1 MTTSKLSNIVGPAF
15 YDVHKAVKN
24 GGVAE
29 IVLTGGR
36 ASLKSSYASVEIILQ
51 LLTHP
56 DVHAVVLRKVA
67 NTLRNSVYAQMKWAI
82 DQLGLRKKFQYSRTP
97 MEMTYKLTGQKIFFF
112 GLDDPDKVKS
122 IKVEHGYIGL
132 LWFEELDQYAG
143 PEEIRNVE
151 QSTLRGGP
159 YSLSIKSFNPPAA
172 TRNWANQYVREPKPR
187 QLIKHTTY
195 LQAPADWLGPR
206 FLADAEHLKATKP
219 TKYRHEYLGE
229 AVGNGTQVFDNIR
242 LEHITPA
249 QIKSFEHIVS
259 GVDWG
264 WYPDPWAFNRTNYDA
279 ARRVLYIFDEATRRK
294 TNNFETAKIVKERI
308 PAGEDVIADSAE
320 KKSGGDYR
328 DMDINCFDARKGPG
342 SVITSM
348 RWLQGLTAIV
358 IDPERC
364 PDTAKEFTEYEYETA
379 KDGEVIQA
387 YVDADNHHIDAV
399 RYATNR
405 IWLRVGT

>member
-24 GGVAE
+24 GDVAE

-36 ASLKSSYASVEIILQ
+36 ASLKSSYASVEIIMQ

-242 LEHITPA
+242 LERITPA

-294 TNNFETAKIVKERI
+294 ANNFETAKIVKERI
-308 PAGEDVIADSAE
+308 AAGEDVIADSAE

-348 RWLQGLTAIV
+348 RWLQGLAAIV
-358 IDPERC
+358 IDPDRC
-364 PDTAKEFTEYEYETA
+364 PDTAKEFSEYEYETA

>member
-172 TRNWANQYVREPKPR
+172 TRNWANQYVRESKPR

-229 AVGNGTQVFDNIR
+229 AVGNGTQVFDNIVLR
-242 LEHITPA
+242 EIIA
-249 QIKSFEHIVS
+249 QEIRNFANPLN

-264 WYPDPWAFNRTNYDA
+264 WYPDPWAYNRVYYDA
-279 ARRVLYIFDEATRRK
+279 ARRILYIYSELTRLK
-294 TNNFETAKIVKERI
+294 TSNRETAQLVLKQIQQ
-308 PAGEDVIADSAE
+308 GEVVTADSAE
-320 KKSGGDYR
+320 PKSCGDYR
-328 DMDINCFDARKGPG
+328 AFGIRCREAEKGPG
-342 SVITSM
+342 SVNQSIK
-348 RWLQGLTAIV
+348 WLQSLAAII
-358 IDPERC
+358 IDPQRC
-364 PDTAKEFTEYEYETA
+364 PDTAKEFAEYEYETT
-379 KDGEVIQA
+379 KDGEVLSG
-387 YVDADNHHIDAV
+387 YVDADNHHIDAT

-405 IWLRVGT
+405 VWLRKGT